1 MSIYL
6 VRHGEA
12 AARWH
17 ESDNP
22 GLSERGKAQAAEA
35 ARLLARRVDPD
46 IRLYSSPMQR
56 ARETA
61 EPLAT
66 ALGAEVTIVAP
77 FTEIP
82 TPVAQA
88 DRQAWLT
95 EIARQT
101 WAEQVAMVRDWRGS
115 LLARLRRIEEPAVV
129 FTHFMVI
136 NVIVGALQSD
146 DRVVCC
152 LPDTASVT
160 VLQGYGEALQVAELG
175 RQLRTHVN

>member
-1 MSIYL
+1 MGIYL

-17 ESDNP
+17 ESDDP
-22 GLSERGKAQAAEA
+22 GLSERGRAQAAA
-35 ARLLARRVDPD
+35 TARALARRLDPD
-46 IRLYSSPMQR
+46 VRLCSSPMLR

-61 EPLAT
+61 APLAA
-66 ALGAEVTIVAP
+66 ALGAEVTLVGS

-88 DRQAWLT
+88 DRQTWLT

-101 WAEQVAMVRDWRGS
+101 WAEQVALVRNWRGS
-115 LLARLRRIEEPAVV
+115 LLAQLRRIEEPTVI

-136 NVIVGALQSD
+136 NAIVGAVKSD

-160 VLQGYGEALQVAELG
+160 VLSGYGEGLELAELG
-175 RQLRTHVN
+175 RQLRSRVN